1 MRKVLFL
8 LFMTLLLS
16 SCKVREKIVEVPI
29 PQIKTEI
36 KYIDKV
42 KYDSIYLKD
51 SIYIIQKGDTIY
63 NNKVAYRYKY
73 KYLKDTITVNK
84 TDTITKLQKVT
95 EIKVKNQ
102 LNTVQKVLI
111 YIGLFSLLIFI
122 IIIYRRLKNDRFT
135 Y

>member
-1 MRKVLFL
+1 MRKILFL
-8 LFMTLLLS
+8 LFMTLLLG
-16 SCKVREKIVEVPI
+16 SCKVKEKIVEVPI

-51 SIYIIQKGDTIY
+51 SVYIIQKGDTIY

-73 KYLKDTITVNK
+73 KYFKDTIIVNK

-95 EIKVKNQ
+95 KIKVQNQ
-102 LNTVQKVLI
+102 LNAVQKVLM
-111 YIGLFSLLIFI
+111 YIGLFSLLMFI
-122 IIIYRRLKNDRFT
+122 IIIYKHFKK
-135 Y
+135 

>member
-1 MRKVLFL
+1 MKKILFL
-8 LFMTLLLS
+8 LFMTLLLG
-16 SCKVREKIVEVPI
+16 SCKVKEKIVEVPI

-36 KYIDKV
+36 KYIDKI

-51 SIYIIQKGDTIY
+51 SVYIVQKGDTIY

-73 KYLKDTITVNK
+73 KYLKDTVIVNK

-102 LNTVQKVLI
+102 LNTVQKILM
-111 YIGLFSLLIFI
+111 YIGLFSLLMFI
-122 IIIYRRLKNDRFT
+122 IIIYKHFKK
-135 Y
+135 

>member
-1 MRKVLFL
+1 MRKILFL
-8 LFMTLLLS
+8 LFMTLLLG
-16 SCKVREKIVEVPI
+16 SCKVKEKIVEVPI

-51 SIYIIQKGDTIY
+51 SVYIVQKGDTIY

-73 KYLKDTITVNK
+73 KYLKDTVIVNK
-84 TDTITKLQKVT
+84 TDTVTKLQKVT

-102 LNTVQKVLI
+102 LNAVQKILM
-111 YIGLFSLLIFI
+111 YIGLFSLLMFI
-122 IIIYRRLKNDRFT
+122 IIIYKHFKK
-135 Y
+135 

>member
-1 MRKVLFL
+1 MRKILFL
-8 LFMTLLLS
+8 LFMTLLLG
-16 SCKVREKIVEVPI
+16 SCKVKEKIVEVPI

-36 KYIDKV
+36 KYIDKI

-51 SIYIIQKGDTIY
+51 SVYIVQKGDTIY

-73 KYLKDTITVNK
+73 KYFKDTVIVNK

-102 LNTVQKVLI
+102 LNTVQKILI
-111 YIGLFSLLIFI
+111 YIGLFSLLMFI
-122 IIIYRRLKNDRFT
+122 IIIYKHFKK
-135 Y
+135 

>member
-1 MRKVLFL
+1 MRKILFL
-8 LFMTLLLS
+8 LFMTLLLG
-16 SCKVREKIVEVPI
+16 SCKVKEKIVEVPI

-51 SIYIIQKGDTIY
+51 SVYIIQKGDTIY

-73 KYLKDTITVNK
+73 KYLKDTIIVNEI
-84 TDTITKLQKVT
+84 DTIIKLQKVT

-102 LNTVQKVLI
+102 LNVVQKILI
-111 YIGLFSLLIFI
+111 YIGLFSLLMFI
-122 IIIYRRLKNDRFT
+122 IIIYKHFKK
-135 Y
+135 

>member
-1 MRKVLFL
+1 MRKILFL

-16 SCKVREKIVEVPI
+16 SCKVKEKIVEVPI

-51 SIYIIQKGDTIY
+51 SVYIIQKGDTVY
-63 NNKVAYRYKY
+63 NTKVAYRYKY
-73 KYLKDTITVNK
+73 KYLKDTITINK
-84 TDTITKLQKVT
+84 ADTITRLQKVT

-102 LNTVQKVLI
+102 LNVVQKVLM

-122 IIIYRRLKNDRFT
+122 IIIYKHFKK
-135 Y
+135 

>member
-1 MRKVLFL
+1 MRKILFL
-8 LFMTLLLS
+8 LFMTLLLG
-16 SCKVREKIVEVPI
+16 SCKVNEKIVEIPI

-51 SIYIIQKGDTIY
+51 SVYIIQKGDTIY
-63 NNKVAYRYKY
+63 NIKVAYRYKY

-95 EIKVKNQ
+95 EIKVQNQ
-102 LNTVQKVLI
+102 LNIVQKILM
-111 YIGLFSLLIFI
+111 YIGLFSLLMFI
-122 IIIYRRLKNDRFT
+122 IIIYKYFKK
-135 Y
+135 

>member
-1 MRKVLFL
+1 MRKILFL
-8 LFMTLLLS
+8 LFMTLLLG
-16 SCKVREKIVEVPI
+16 SCKVKEKIVEVPI

-51 SIYIIQKGDTIY
+51 SVYIIQKGDTIY

-84 TDTITKLQKVT
+84 TDTITRLQKVT

-102 LNTVQKVLI
+102 LNIVQKILM
-111 YIGLFSLLIFI
+111 YIGLFSLLMFI
-122 IIIYRRLKNDRFT
+122 IIIYKHFKK
-135 Y
+135 

>member
-1 MRKVLFL
+1 MRKILFL
-8 LFMTLLLS
+8 LFITLLLG
-16 SCKVREKIVEVPI
+16 SCKVKEKIVEVPI

-51 SIYIIQKGDTIY
+51 SVYIVQKGDTIY

-73 KYLKDTITVNK
+73 KYLKDTITINK
-84 TDTITKLQKVT
+84 TDTITRLQKVA

-102 LNTVQKVLI
+102 LNAVQKILM
-111 YIGLFSLLIFI
+111 YIGLFSLLMFI
-122 IIIYRRLKNDRFT
+122 IIIYKHFKK
-135 Y
+135 

>member
-1 MRKVLFL
+1 MRKILFL
-8 LFMTLLLS
+8 LFMTLLLG
-16 SCKVREKIVEVPI
+16 SCKVKEKIVEVPI

-36 KYIDKV
+36 KYIDKIN
-42 KYDSIYLKD
+42 YDSIYLKD

-73 KYLKDTITVNK
+73 KYLKDTIIVNK

-102 LNTVQKVLI
+102 LNVVQKILM
-111 YIGLFSLLIFI
+111 YIGLFSLLMFI
-122 IIIYRRLKNDRFT
+122 IIT
-135 Y
+135 YKYFKK

>member
-1 MRKVLFL
+1 MRKILFL

-16 SCKVREKIVEVPI
+16 SCKVKEKIVEVPI

-51 SIYIIQKGDTIY
+51 SVYIIQKGDTVY
-63 NNKVAYRYKY
+63 NNKVVYRYKY
-73 KYLKDTITVNK
+73 KYLKDTITINK
-84 TDTITKLQKVT
+84 ADTITRLQKIT

-102 LNTVQKVLI
+102 LNVVQKVLM
-111 YIGLFSLLIFI
+111 YIGLFSLLMFI
-122 IIIYRRLKNDRFT
+122 IIIYKHFKK
-135 Y
+135 

>member
-1 MRKVLFL
+1 MRKILFL
-8 LFMTLLLS
+8 LFMTLLLG
-16 SCKVREKIVEVPI
+16 SCKVKEKIVEVPI

-51 SIYIIQKGDTIY
+51 SIYIVQKGDTIY

-73 KYLKDTITVNK
+73 KYLKDTVAVNK

-95 EIKVKNQ
+95 EIKVQNQ
-102 LNTVQKVLI
+102 LNVVQKVLM
-111 YIGLFSLLIFI
+111 YIGLFSILLFL
-122 IIIYRRLKNDRFT
+122 IIIYKHFKK
-135 Y
+135 

>member
-1 MRKVLFL
+1 MRKILFL
-8 LFMTLLLS
+8 LFMTLLLG
-16 SCKVREKIVEVPI
+16 SCKVKEKIVEVPI

-51 SIYIIQKGDTIY
+51 SVYIVQKGDTIY

-73 KYLKDTITVNK
+73 KYLKDTVTVNK

-95 EIKVKNQ
+95 EIKVQNQ
-102 LNTVQKVLI
+102 LNIVQKVLM
-111 YIGLFSLLIFI
+111 YIGLFSLLMFI
-122 IIIYRRLKNDRFT
+122 IIIYKYFKK
-135 Y
+135 

>member
-1 MRKVLFL
+1 MRKILFL
-8 LFMTLLLS
+8 LFMILLLG
-16 SCKVREKIVEVPI
+16 SCKVKEKIVEVPI

-51 SIYIIQKGDTIY
+51 SVYIVQKGDTIY

-102 LNTVQKVLI
+102 LNTVQKILM
-111 YIGLFSLLIFI
+111 YIGLFSLLMFI
-122 IIIYRRLKNDRFT
+122 IIIYKHFKK
-135 Y
+135 

>member
-1 MRKVLFL
+1 MRKILFL
-8 LFMTLLLS
+8 LFMTLLLG
-16 SCKVREKIVEVPI
+16 SCKVKEKIVEVPI

-51 SIYIIQKGDTIY
+51 SVYIIQKGDTVY

-73 KYLKDTITVNK
+73 KYLKDTITINK
-84 TDTITKLQKVT
+84 ADTITRLQKIT

-102 LNTVQKVLI
+102 LNVVQKILM
-111 YIGLFSLLIFI
+111 YIGLFSLLVFI
-122 IIIYRRLKNDRFT
+122 IIIYKHFKK
-135 Y
+135 

>member
-8 LFMTLLLS
+8 LFMTLLLG
-16 SCKVREKIVEVPI
+16 SCKVKEKIVEVPI
-29 PQIKTEI
+29 PQVKTEI

-51 SIYIIQKGDTIY
+51 SVYIVQKGDTIY
-63 NNKVAYRYKY
+63 NNKVAYRYRY

-95 EIKVKNQ
+95 EIKVQNQ
-102 LNTVQKVLI
+102 LNVVQKVLM
-111 YIGLFSLLIFI
+111 YIGLFSILLFLI
-122 IIIYRRLKNDRFT
+122 ILYKHFKK
-135 Y
+135 

>member
-1 MRKVLFL
+1 MRKILFL
-8 LFMTLLLS
+8 LFMTLLLG
-16 SCKVREKIVEVPI
+16 SCKVKEKIVEVPI

-51 SIYIIQKGDTIY
+51 SVYIVQKGDTIY

-73 KYLKDTITVNK
+73 KYLKDTITINK
-84 TDTITKLQKVT
+84 TDTITRLQKVI

-102 LNTVQKVLI
+102 LNIVQKILM
-111 YIGLFSLLIFI
+111 YIGLFSILLFL
-122 IIIYRRLKNDRFT
+122 IIIYKYFKK
-135 Y
+135 

>member
-1 MRKVLFL
+1 MRKILFL
-8 LFMTLLLS
+8 LFMTLLLG
-16 SCKVREKIVEVPI
+16 SCKVKEKIVEVPI

-51 SIYIIQKGDTIY
+51 SVYIVQKGDTIY

-95 EIKVKNQ
+95 EIKVQNQ
-102 LNTVQKVLI
+102 LNIVQKVLM
-111 YIGLFSLLIFI
+111 YIGLFSLLMFI
-122 IIIYRRLKNDRFT
+122 IIIYKYFKK
-135 Y
+135 

>member
-1 MRKVLFL
+1 MRKILFL
-8 LFMTLLLS
+8 LFMTLLLG
-16 SCKVREKIVEVPI
+16 SCKVKEKIVEVPI

-51 SIYIIQKGDTIY
+51 SVYIIQKGDTIY

-73 KYLKDTITVNK
+73 KYLKDTVTVNK

-102 LNTVQKVLI
+102 LNTVQKILM

-122 IIIYRRLKNDRFT
+122 IIIYKHFKK
-135 Y
+135 

>member
-1 MRKVLFL
+1 MRKILFL
-8 LFMTLLLS
+8 LFMTLLLG
-16 SCKVREKIVEVPI
+16 SCKVKEKIVEVPI

-51 SIYIIQKGDTIY
+51 SVYIIQKGDTIY

-73 KYLKDTITVNK
+73 KYLKDTIIVNE
-84 TDTITKLQKVT
+84 TDTIIKLQKVT

-102 LNTVQKVLI
+102 LNVVQKILMN
-111 YIGLFSLLIFI
+111 IGLFSLLMFI
-122 IIIYRRLKNDRFT
+122 IIIYKHFKK
-135 Y
+135 

>member
-1 MRKVLFL
+1 MRKILFL

-16 SCKVREKIVEVPI
+16 SCKVKEKIVEVPI

-51 SIYIIQKGDTIY
+51 SVYIIQKGDTIY
-63 NNKVAYRYKY
+63 NTKVAYRYKY
-73 KYLKDTITVNK
+73 KYLKDTITINK
-84 TDTITKLQKVT
+84 TDTITRLQKVT

-102 LNTVQKVLI
+102 LNVVQKVLM
-111 YIGLFSLLIFI
+111 YIGLFSLLMFI
-122 IIIYRRLKNDRFT
+122 IIIYKHFKK
-135 Y
+135 

>member
-1 MRKVLFL
+1 MRKILFL
-8 LFMTLLLS
+8 LFMTLLLG
-16 SCKVREKIVEVPI
+16 SCKVKEKIVEVPI

-36 KYIDKV
+36 KYIDKI

-63 NNKVAYRYKY
+63 NIKVAYRYKY
-73 KYLKDTITVNK
+73 KYLKDTIIVNK

-102 LNTVQKVLI
+102 LNVVQKVLI
-111 YIGLFSLLIFI
+111 YIGLFSILLFLI
-122 IIIYRRLKNDRFT
+122 ILYKHFKK
-135 Y
+135 

>member
-1 MRKVLFL
+1 MRKILFL
-8 LFMTLLLS
+8 LFMTLLLG
-16 SCKVREKIVEVPI
+16 SCKVKEKIVEVPI

-51 SIYIIQKGDTIY
+51 SVYIIQKGDTVY

-73 KYLKDTITVNK
+73 KYLKDTITINK
-84 TDTITKLQKVT
+84 ADTITRLQKVT

-102 LNTVQKVLI
+102 LNIVQKVLM
-111 YIGLFSLLIFI
+111 YIGLFSILLFLI
-122 IIIYRRLKNDRFT
+122 ILYKHFKK
-135 Y
+135 